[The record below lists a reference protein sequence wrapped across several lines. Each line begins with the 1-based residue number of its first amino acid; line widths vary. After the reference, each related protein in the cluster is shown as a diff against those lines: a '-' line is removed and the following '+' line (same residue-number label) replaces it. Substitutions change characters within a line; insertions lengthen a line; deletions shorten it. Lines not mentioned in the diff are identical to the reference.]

1 MKTIIFT
8 LFALLVYG
16 QFAQAADVY
25 RWIDNEGKTHYTDR
39 PENIPREY
47 RKKKESINIDP
58 RRPISSDDTGE
69 ALFKP
74 PTKPQ
79 AEPDTKGSD
88 KNRPKVFV
96 APLYSSGGGGSFMVD
111 TRFNNLYEKKLVLDT
126 GASML
131 VITKKLASE
140 MGVGSVL
147 DLPKIPV
154 VTAGGG
160 SWIYLTSFDTVAV
173 GGAVAHDVVAG
184 ISLDLD
190 PGFGG
195 LLGMTYLNDFIY
207 QIDGLSR
214 KLILKRGNDG
224 EKMYGGMP
232 RSWWM
237 LKYRD
242 IVGNLKKYKK
252 LEKAA
257 ASTGSNNAEKVLA
270 MYPGMTLEHFS
281 KLANFYQRLFT
292 RLDRRA
298 SSAGVPNSWRL
309 YP

>member
-1 MKTIIFT
+1 MRTIIFT

-16 QFAQAADVY
+16 QFAHAADVY
-25 RWIDNEGKTHYTDR
+25 RWVDNEGKTHYTDR

-79 AEPDTKGSD
+79 AEPDAKVSD
-88 KNRPKVFV
+88 RNRAKVFV

-147 DLPKIPV
+147 DLPKLPV

-173 GGAVAHDVVAG
+173 GGAEAHDVVVG

-190 PGFGG
+190 PAFGG
-195 LLGMTYLNDFIY
+195 LLGMTYLSEFIY
-207 QIDGLSR
+207 QIDALSG
-214 KLILKRGNDG
+214 KLMLRRGNQG
-224 EKMYGGMP
+224 EKLYGGMP
-232 RSWWM
+232 RSWWIS
-237 LKYRD
+237 KYRD
-242 IVGNLKKYKK
+242 IVGNLRKYKG
-252 LEKAA
+252 LEKAVSNA
-257 ASTGSNNAEKVLA
+257 GSDNAERVLA
-270 MYPGMTLEHFS
+270 MYPGMTREHFS
-281 KLANFYQRLFT
+281 KLANFYQRLFN

-298 SSAGVPNSWRL
+298 SSAEVPNSWRL